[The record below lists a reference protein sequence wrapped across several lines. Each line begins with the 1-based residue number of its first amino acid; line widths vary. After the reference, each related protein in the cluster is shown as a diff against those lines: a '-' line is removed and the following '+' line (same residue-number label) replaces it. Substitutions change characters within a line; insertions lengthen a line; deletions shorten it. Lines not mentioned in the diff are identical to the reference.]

1 MLYRKASGAVIYAG
15 RLQGDGQKR
24 FCATPE
30 GGTFTYQNKRM
41 TRMTTAEIVG
51 LFDLK
56 SVDALK

>member
-1 MLYRKASGAVIYAG
+1 MIYAG